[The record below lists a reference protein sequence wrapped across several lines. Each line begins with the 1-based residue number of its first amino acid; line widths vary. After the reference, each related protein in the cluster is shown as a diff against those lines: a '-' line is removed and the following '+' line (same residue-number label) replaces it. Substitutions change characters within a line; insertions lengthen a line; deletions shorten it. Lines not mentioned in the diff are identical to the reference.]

1 MTVASSDPL
10 TIDDIV
16 DARAYERERSEFR
29 ARVIA
34 LKKLRRVA
42 VGPVVT
48 LVFENRETIR
58 FQVQEMARAE
68 KLYTDEAIE
77 IELDTYN
84 PLISRPGR
92 LSASLFIELTSR
104 EEMERWLP
112 KLVGVE
118 RSVQLVI
125 GELDE
130 AEPIRC
136 DVDEFHQTHLSREE
150 VTAAVHFV
158 NFSLNPDQVARME
171 RERVALVLDHPDY
184 RERSTLSEGTK
195 SALLED
201 LLG

>member
-1 MTVASSDPL
+1 VTVLSSGPL
-10 TIDDIV
+10 TIDDIL
-16 DARAYERERSEFR
+16 DARAYERERDEFR
-29 ARVIA
+29 DRVIA
-34 LKKLRRVA
+34 LKKLRRVS

-77 IELDTYN
+77 MELDTYN

-104 EEMERWLP
+104 GEMERWLP

-118 RSVQLVI
+118 RSVHLVI

-130 AEPIRC
+130 AELIQC

-158 NFSLNPDQVARME
+158 YFSLNPAQVARME
-171 RERVALVLDHPDY
+171 HERVALVFDHPYY
-184 RERSTLSEGTK
+184 RERSTLSDDTK
-195 SALLED
+195 SALRED
-201 LLG
+201 LVG